1 MNYLILLCSLI
12 AFEASGTILHQWV
25 YNQATTGTSPVPD
38 SKNPNNENYKMT
50 LLRGAKITSEGLQ
63 CSGGYGE
70 TAGNI
75 PAYGTISHT
84 LEARVKLTGVAWGVS
99 PVALDS
105 DYNPT
110 TGAYRH
116 RQFDA
121 IVNNENSNDNKWIA
135 GSDYFRR
142 TKKPMTGN
150 GVVAESLNEWI
161 HIMIS
166 YNVEHNLVTI
176 YRNGEQYGDSYRP
189 AGGFMNI
196 NEQVRALACVRASK
210 PTFNTASLIG
220 TIAYARIHKGAKTP
234 ADVTSC
240 SSADVFLSNL
250 QVSSDLIGW
259 NDGGPKGVN
268 SWFGHTTMLM
278 GNGHTYNNFLVI
290 HPPPNDGFAY
300 KRYTLNGDYS
310 RFSAVVGV
318 ARTSNGCENKA
329 NYGSFRVDIV
339 IDNVVKYTRTGYAQL
354 GDGSYDNVGIDVS
367 GANVLEIRTYR
378 ATDNYFCD
386 HPAIANP
393 LLSCGGNYV
402 FVTDKK
408 TFTQAKEY
416 CINSYPGGH
425 LAVISGR
432 VENEKVTEKCRYIGQ
447 LQHACWIGL
456 TNPAISRGKWMDGKP
471 ITYTNWY
478 DGGDGGSSQPCTTMR
493 ADGLW
498 HTVGYCENGGGDALP
513 FICEYTVS
521 GAYSKPGLFLE
532 NLSFD
537 SSGISM
543 YWMYT
548 IAILLFINVVCFA
561 IYWCKCG

>member
-234 ADVTSC
+234 ADEWPPTTPTSGTILHKWVYNQATTGTSPVPDSINPNNVNYKMTLLEGARITSEGLSC
-240 SSADVFLSNL
+240 SGGYGKTAGSIPQYGTISHTLEARVKFTGNVFAWGSSPLALDSNYNPTNGHYGHR
-250 QVSSDLIGW
+250 QFDAIVNNENSNDNKWIAGSDYFRRTKK
-259 NDGGPKGVN
+259 PM
-268 SWFGHTTMLM
+268 T
-278 GNGHTYNNFLVI
+278 GNGVVAESLNEWI
-290 HPPPNDGFAY
+290 H
-300 KRYTLNGDYS
+300 
-310 RFSAVVGV
+310 
-318 ARTSNGCENKA
+318 
-329 NYGSFRVDIV
+329 I
-339 IDNVVKYTRTGYAQL
+339 
-354 GDGSYDNVGIDVS
+354 
-367 GANVLEIRTYR
+367 
-378 ATDNYFCD
+378 
-386 HPAIANP
+386 
-393 LLSCGGNYV
+393 
-402 FVTDKK
+402 
-408 TFTQAKEY
+408 
-416 CINSYPGGH
+416 
-425 LAVISGR
+425 
-432 VENEKVTEKCRYIGQ
+432 
-447 LQHACWIGL
+447 
-456 TNPAISRGKWMDGKP
+456 
-471 ITYTNWY
+471 
-478 DGGDGGSSQPCTTMR
+478 
-493 ADGLW
+493 
-498 HTVGYCENGGGDALP
+498 
-513 FICEYTVS
+513 
-521 GAYSKPGLFLE
+521 
-532 NLSFD
+532 
-537 SSGISM
+537 
-543 YWMYT
+543 
-548 IAILLFINVVCFA
+548 
-561 IYWCKCG
+561 

>member
-1 MNYLILLCSLI
+1 MINYMILLAVLLI
-12 AFEASGTILHQWV
+12 TL
-25 YNQATTGTSPVPD
+25 QADYKYIGCYKD
-38 SKNPNNENYKMT
+38 SWSRA
-50 LLRGAKITSEGLQ
+50 LR
-63 CSGGYGE
+63 YG
-70 TAGNI
+70 
-75 PAYGTISHT
+75 P
-84 LEARVKLTGVAWGVS
+84 
-99 PVALDS
+99 
-105 DYNPT
+105 
-110 TGAYRH
+110 
-116 RQFDA
+116 Q
-121 IVNNENSNDNKWIA
+121 
-135 GSDYFRR
+135 
-142 TKKPMTGN
+142 
-150 GVVAESLNEWI
+150 
-161 HIMIS
+161 
-166 YNVEHNLVTI
+166 
-176 YRNGEQYGDSYRP
+176 QYGYTIASCSTACPTYKYFALQHGSWCCCDNDLNHAKKYGAAP
-189 AGGFMNI
+189 AG
-196 NEQVRALACVRASK
+196 ACPTNQLGGVWANDIFQNSK
-210 PTFNTASLIG
+210 G
-220 TIAYARIHKGAKTP
+220 CKG
-234 ADVTSC
+234 
-240 SSADVFLSNL
+240 VFLSNL

>member
-75 PAYGTISHT
+75 PAPVPDSINPNNVNYKMTLLEGARITSEGLSCSGGYGKTAGSIPQYGTISHT

-121 IVNNENSNDNKWIA
+121 IVNNENANDNKWIA

-234 ADVTSC
+234 ADVRPPTTPTSGTILHKWVYNQATTGTSPVPDSINPNNVNYKMTLLEGARITSEGLSC
-240 SSADVFLSNL
+240 S
-250 QVSSDLIGW
+250 
-259 NDGGPKGVN
+259 GGYGKTAGSIPQYGTI
-268 SWFGHTTMLM
+268 SHT
-278 GNGHTYNNFLVI
+278 
-290 HPPPNDGFAY
+290 
-300 KRYTLNGDYS
+300 
-310 RFSAVVGV
+310 
-318 ARTSNGCENKA
+318 
-329 NYGSFRVDIV
+329 
-339 IDNVVKYTRTGYAQL
+339 
-354 GDGSYDNVGIDVS
+354 
-367 GANVLEIRTYR
+367 
-378 ATDNYFCD
+378 
-386 HPAIANP
+386 
-393 LLSCGGNYV
+393 
-402 FVTDKK
+402 
-408 TFTQAKEY
+408 
-416 CINSYPGGH
+416 
-425 LAVISGR
+425 
-432 VENEKVTEKCRYIGQ
+432 
-447 LQHACWIGL
+447 
-456 TNPAISRGKWMDGKP
+456 
-471 ITYTNWY
+471 
-478 DGGDGGSSQPCTTMR
+478 
-493 ADGLW
+493 
-498 HTVGYCENGGGDALP
+498 
-513 FICEYTVS
+513 
-521 GAYSKPGLFLE
+521 
-532 NLSFD
+532 
-537 SSGISM
+537 
-543 YWMYT
+543 
-548 IAILLFINVVCFA
+548 
-561 IYWCKCG
+561 